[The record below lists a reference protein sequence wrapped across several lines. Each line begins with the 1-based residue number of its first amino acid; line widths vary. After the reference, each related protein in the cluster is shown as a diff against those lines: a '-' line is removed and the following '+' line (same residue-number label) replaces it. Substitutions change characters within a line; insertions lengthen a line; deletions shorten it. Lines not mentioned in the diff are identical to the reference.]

1 MFIPSL
7 LEIER
12 QDSNLYVLN
21 IIANFFPIL
30 TLGAQISSIYHV
42 IILQVK
48 IQGQIDIGTCKTAQL
63 LSTLVLKACPEF
75 NPQKQ
80 CEGGKDNQSCPL
92 TATCMK
98 WHSLVTFTHKIF
110 KYRHNYVVI
119 LYHPL

>member
-1 MFIPSL
+1 MLKERCYDNLFYLSLNLFVINMFIPSL

-21 IIANFFPIL
+21 IIANFFPHSYTGSNNLIGL
-30 TLGAQISSIYHV
+30 TQISSIYHV

-48 IQGQIDIGTCKTAQL
+48 IQGQIDICTCKTAQL

-80 CEGGKDNQSCPL
+80 CEGGKN
-92 TATCMK
+92 
-98 WHSLVTFTHKIF
+98 
-110 KYRHNYVVI
+110 
-119 LYHPL
+119 